1 MSPHVDI
8 AEHEVS
14 FGAGAKEVGKVRRG
28 DYFRLT
34 AAEAV
39 RVNVFTLVFPI
50 ILHRPS

>member
-8 AEHEVS
+8 AEREVS
-14 FGAGAKEVGKVRRG
+14 FGAGAKEVRRG

-39 RVNVFTLVFPI
+39 RVNVFRLVFPI